1 MPLSDPAIL
10 APTILGL
17 TALIALG
24 IIAFVASQCWNG
36 WLALKERE
44 LILRCTPG
52 AAAPAPASARIEIAD
67 LKARIR
73 KLEAIAS
80 GVDL

>member
-1 MPLSDPAIL
+1 MLFTEALVFS
-10 APTILGL
+10 L
-17 TALIALG
+17 TALVALA
-24 IIAFVASQCWNG
+24 IVMLVASQAWHS

-44 LILRCTPG
+44 LALRSAGDGDTPPHTG
-52 AAAPAPASARIEIAD
+52 ARIEIAD